1 MRSKFYNIKYPI
13 FTLKNSPVDEIFRD
27 KKLFIKK
34 DFISSDNL
42 LLVDSWDNMPDSNYL
57 KRLEYLNSINNYTI
71 KYDYTCT
78 NLSALL
84 LSKSKWGYDSNLNTH
99 YFDNYYKYY
108 KMSYRK
114 IIKVKETAF
123 WVENISHPFEL
134 PKFLLNIENLKNLWA
149 GLVYIDFCWHIYE
162 FSAFYNKKDR
172 IRL

>member
-13 FTLKNSPVDEIFRD
+13 FTLKDSPVDEIFRD

-34 DFISSDNL
+34 DFISSDSL
-42 LLVDSWDNMPDSNYL
+42 LLVDSWDNMSDNNYL
-57 KRLEYLNSINNYTI
+57 KRLEYLNSVNNYTI

-99 YFDNYYKYY
+99 YFDNYYKHY

-123 WVENISHPFEL
+123 WVEDISHPFEL